1 VTTPN
6 RQAAVLVALGAV
18 LLAASYPPFRLPVLS
33 FLALAPAVV
42 LLRRL
47 ERERDLRGALR
58 WGFWYGFVTQGA
70 VLYWLVVA
78 LWHFTP
84 LSALGYLA
92 TIALFGLWHAVIFW
106 LVVRVR
112 LRLPA
117 APLGIVF
124 PVVWTAVEWAVGHQG
139 DIRFPWL
146 GLGSSLTDASVLVQW
161 ADLAG
166 ARGVTLWL
174 AWANVMLVDA
184 FLPLEQRGALKD
196 SLTVAGSGTLRWRP
210 AVALLA
216 TILVAWGYGA
226 WRLRTLPVREL
237 GTVGLIQPNESFR
250 EKWDPR
256 HADSVVAKLVTMSR
270 ALEARGRVALMIWP
284 EAAIPGYLQP
294 AWDSSIAGRAR
305 ESRTPILTGGIY
317 GENHPDGS
325 YDYFNAAFYFD
336 SSGSWRR
343 YPVYEKH
350 YLVPVVE
357 RVPFVPARLM
367 QSVPGVGR
375 WSGGFGRGRSLPVY
389 SSPLGRFGVVIC
401 YESAFEEL
409 TRGYRR
415 AGAEFLANITN
426 DAWYGRTAGP
436 YQHAAHLVMRAIETR
451 MGIAR
456 AANDGISELVD
467 PLGHTYAETGLEQ
480 EATVSGVLRTSDV
493 IPLYVRLGDWVGW
506 LCVLG
511 TLGLGGVLAADAW
524 RSRRRVGGM

>member
-1 VTTPN
+1 MTTPT
-6 RQAAVLVALGAV
+6 RRAAALVALGAA

-42 LLRRL
+42 LLRRF
-47 ERERDLRGALR
+47 ESERDLRGAMR

-92 TIALFGLWHAVIFW
+92 TIALFGLWHALIFW

-117 APLGIVF
+117 VPVAIVF
-124 PVVWTAVEWAVGHQG
+124 PVAWTAVEWAVGHQG

-174 AWANVMLVDA
+174 AWANVMVVDA
-184 FLPLEQRGALKD
+184 LLGSREQGAGRR
-196 SLTVAGSGTLRWRP
+196 TVRWRP
-210 AVALLA
+210 IAAVVV
-216 TILVAWGYGA
+216 TIVAAWGYGV
-226 WRLRTLPVREL
+226 WRTRTLPVRDL
-237 GTVGLIQPNESFR
+237 GTVGLIQPNEGFR
-250 EKWDPR
+250 EKWDSR
-256 HADSVVAKLVTMSR
+256 HADSVVAKLVAMSR

-284 EAAIPGYLQP
+284 EAAVPGYLQP
-294 AWDSSIAGRAR
+294 SWDSSIAGLAR

-317 GENHPDGS
+317 GEYHPDGS
-325 YDYFNAAFYFD
+325 YDYYNAAFYFD

-375 WSGGFGRGRSLPVY
+375 WSGGFGRGRSLPLY
-389 SSPLGRFGVVIC
+389 SSPLGRVGVVIC

-409 TRGYRR
+409 ARGYRR
-415 AGAEFLANITN
+415 TGAEFLANITN

-456 AANDGISELVD
+456 AANDGISEFVD
-467 PLGHTYAETGLEQ
+467 PLGHSYAETGLEQ
-480 EATVSGVLRTSDV
+480 EASVSGPLRTSDV
-493 IPLYVRLGDWVGW
+493 IPLYVRLGDWVGA
-506 LCVLG
+506 LCVLA
-511 TLGLGGVLAADAW
+511 TLGFAGVLAVQHW
-524 RSRRRVGGM
+524 KRSA

>member
-1 VTTPN
+1 VTTPT
-6 RQAAVLVALGAV
+6 RRAAALVALGAA
-18 LLAASYPPFRLPVLS
+18 LLAASYPPFRLPVVS

-42 LLRRL
+42 LLRRC
-47 ERERDLRGALR
+47 ESEHDPRGALR

-92 TIALFGLWHAVIFW
+92 TIALFGVWHALLFW

-117 APLGIVF
+117 VPVAIVL
-124 PVVWTAVEWAVGHQG
+124 PVAWTAVEWAVGHQG

-146 GLGSSLTDASVLVQW
+146 GLGTSLTDAATLVQW

-174 AWANVMLVDA
+174 AWCNVMVVEG
-184 FLPLEQRGALKD
+184 FLGNRERG
-196 SLTVAGSGTLRWRP
+196 AGSGAFRWRSLA
-210 AVALLA
+210 AVLA
-216 TILVAWGYGA
+216 TVLCAWGYGA
-226 WRLRTLPVREL
+226 WRERTLPVREL
-237 GTVGLIQPNESFR
+237 GTVGLIQPNEGFR

-256 HADSVVAKLVTMSR
+256 HADSVVVKLVTMTR

-284 EAAIPGYLQP
+284 EAAIPGFLQP
-294 AWDSSIAGRAR
+294 AWDSSIVGLAR

-325 YDYFNAAFYFD
+325 YDYYNAAFYFD

-350 YLVPVVE
+350 FLVPVVE

-375 WSGGFGRGRSLPVY
+375 WSGGFGRGRGLPLY
-389 SSPLGRFGVVIC
+389 STPPGRVGVVIC

-409 TRGYRR
+409 ARGYRR

-436 YQHAAHLVMRAIETR
+436 YQHSAHLVMRAIETR

-456 AANDGISELVD
+456 AANDGISEFVD

-480 EATVSGVLRTSDV
+480 EAVVSGQVRTSDV
-493 IPLYVRLGDWVGW
+493 IPLYVRLGDWVGL
-506 LCVLG
+506 LCVLA
-511 TLGLGGVLAADAW
+511 TLGFAGVLAVQRLKRNA
-524 RSRRRVGGM
+524 

>member
-1 VTTPN
+1 MTTPT
-6 RQAAVLVALGAV
+6 RQAAALVALGAV

-33 FLALAPAVV
+33 FLALTPAVV
-42 LLRRL
+42 LQRRF
-47 ERERDLRGALR
+47 ESERDLRGAMR

-92 TIALFGLWHAVIFW
+92 TIALFGLWHALIFW

-117 APLGIVF
+117 VPVAIVF
-124 PVVWTAVEWAVGHQG
+124 PVAWTAVEWAVGHQG

-174 AWANVMLVDA
+174 AWASVMVADA
-184 FLPLEQRGALKD
+184 LLGSREQA
-196 SLTVAGSGTLRWRP
+196 AGSRTLRWRP
-210 AVALLA
+210 IAAVVV
-216 TILVAWGYGA
+216 TIVAAWGYGV
-226 WRLRTLPVREL
+226 WRTRTLPVRDL
-237 GTVGLIQPNESFR
+237 GTVGLIQPNEGFR
-250 EKWDPR
+250 EKWDSR
-256 HADSVVAKLVTMSR
+256 HADSVVAKLVAMSR

-284 EAAIPGYLQP
+284 EAAVPGYLQP
-294 AWDSSIAGRAR
+294 SWDSSIAGLAR

-317 GENHPDGS
+317 GEYHPDGS
-325 YDYFNAAFYFD
+325 YDYYNAAFYFD

-350 YLVPVVE
+350 YLVPIVE

-375 WSGGFGRGRSLPVY
+375 WSGGFGRGRSLPLY
-389 SSPLGRFGVVIC
+389 SSPLGRVGVVIC

-409 TRGYRR
+409 ARGYRR
-415 AGAEFLANITN
+415 TGAEFLANITN

-456 AANDGISELVD
+456 AANDGISEFVD
-467 PLGHTYAETGLEQ
+467 PLGHSYAETGLEQ
-480 EATVSGVLRTSDV
+480 EASVSGPLRTSDV
-493 IPLYVRLGDWVGW
+493 IPLYVRLGDWVGA
-506 LCVLG
+506 LCVLA
-511 TLGLGGVLAADAW
+511 TLGFAGVLAVQHW
-524 RSRRRVGGM
+524 KRSA

>member
-1 VTTPN
+1 VTTPT
-6 RQAAVLVALGAV
+6 RQAAALVALGAA
-18 LLAASYPPFRLPVLS
+18 LLAASYPPFRLPILS
-33 FLALAPAVV
+33 FLALTPAVV
-42 LLRRL
+42 LLRRF
-47 ERERDLRGALR
+47 ESERDLRGAMR

-92 TIALFGLWHAVIFW
+92 TIALFGLWHALIFW

-112 LRLPA
+112 LGLPVVPVA
-117 APLGIVF
+117 IEF
-124 PVVWTAVEWAVGHQG
+124 PVAWTAVEWAVGHQG

-174 AWANVMLVDA
+174 AWANVMVVDA
-184 FLPLEQRGALKD
+184 LLGSREQG
-196 SLTVAGSGTLRWRP
+196 AGSRTVRWRP
-210 AVALLA
+210 IAAVVVTMLA
-216 TILVAWGYGA
+216 AWGYGV
-226 WRLRTLPVREL
+226 WRTRTLPVREL
-237 GTVGLIQPNESFR
+237 GTVGLIQPNEGFR

-284 EAAIPGYLQP
+284 EAAVPGYLQP
-294 AWDSSIAGRAR
+294 SWDSSIAGLAR

-317 GENHPDGS
+317 GEYHPDGS
-325 YDYFNAAFYFD
+325 YDYYNAAFYFD

-375 WSGGFGRGRSLPVY
+375 WSGGFGRGRSLPLY
-389 SSPLGRFGVVIC
+389 SSPLGRVGVVIC

-409 TRGYRR
+409 ARGYRR

-456 AANDGISELVD
+456 AANDGISEFVD
-467 PLGHTYAETGLEQ
+467 PLGHSYAETGLEQ
-480 EATVSGVLRTSDV
+480 EASVSGPLRTSDV
-493 IPLYVRLGDWVGW
+493 IPLYVRLGDWVGA
-506 LCVLG
+506 LCVLA
-511 TLGLGGVLAADAW
+511 TLGFAGVLAVQHW
-524 RSRRRVGGM
+524 KRSA